1 MPSSFMKHLLFGWVK
16 NFVAKQIMNHMK
28 HWLFGF
34 TFHNKLVQDAIAVAI
49 SAPARPAIVAFAAA
63 FSTAFA
69 KARIL
74 KASGRP

>member
-1 MPSSFMKHLLFGWVK
+1 M
-16 NFVAKQIMNHMK
+16 NEQIHK
-28 HWLFGF
+28 
-34 TFHNKLVQDAIAVAI
+34 KLVQDAIAVAI

-74 KASGRP
+74 KASGRPKFNLVLPPIPGTSSNIMKLNG